1 MSSLNTLSVTSS
13 LRFLSKHVLRI
24 LLLLWAVVFL
34 REQAWLSFA
43 AAVLLVTV
51 AMIDRSQVP
60 ALTAGRRVAIGVTLF
75 ALTILLSPTFRSGAT
90 G

>member
-1 MSSLNTLSVTSS
+1 MPSVASS
-13 LRFLSKHVLRI
+13 LRFLAKHALRI

-43 AAVLLVTV
+43 AAVLLVAV
-51 AMIDRSQVP
+51 AMIDRSHIP
-60 ALTAGRRVAIGVTLF
+60 ALTMRRRVAIGFALF
-75 ALTILLSPTFRSGAT
+75 VLTILLSPAFLSETT